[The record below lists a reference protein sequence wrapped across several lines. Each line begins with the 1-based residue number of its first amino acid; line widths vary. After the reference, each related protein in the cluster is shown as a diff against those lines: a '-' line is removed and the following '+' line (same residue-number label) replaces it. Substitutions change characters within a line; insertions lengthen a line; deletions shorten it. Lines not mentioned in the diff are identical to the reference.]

1 MNHTAGIGVSPPAG
15 TVLVHN
21 VARAP
26 TRNNSVMNRNSSSE
40 QPVPTTAP
48 QGGRRRL
55 ILPHPI
61 ANLGREQPELEPDLL
76 AQLGPDCVF
85 MMGDNPALPKMP
97 AKPQLLDFFR
107 LRFTA
112 FTRDHLLQSA
122 RLALKS
128 GAEEKIVLACL
139 LHDIANGALIRTDH
153 GYWGAQLIEPYV
165 SEEISW
171 AVRYHQALRF
181 FPDETVGYG
190 YPDAY
195 REYFGPEYQPSAYV
209 QQAYEEARNHRWY
222 MTARLITLN
231 DAYAFDPNVSVHP
244 EEFTD
249 VIGRHFRQPAEGLGF
264 DNSPVAH
271 MWRTMIWPNN
281 LL

>member
-1 MNHTAGIGVSPPAG
+1 MSSNPS
-15 TVLVHN
+15 N
-21 VARAP
+21 V
-26 TRNNSVMNRNSSSE
+26 
-40 QPVPTTAP
+40 QPDRTSAL
-48 QGGRRRL
+48 QGGRRRM
-55 ILPHPI
+55 IMAHPI
-61 ANLGREQPELEPDLL
+61 ATLGREQPELERELL

-85 MMGDNPALPKMP
+85 MMGDNPVLPKMP
-97 AKPQLLDFFR
+97 DRPQLLDFFN
-107 LRFTA
+107 LRFSA

-122 RLALKS
+122 KLALKS
-128 GAEEKIVLACL
+128 GHDEKIVLACL

-171 AVRYHQALRF
+171 AVRNHQALRF
-181 FPDETVGYG
+181 FPDESVGYG
-190 YPDAY
+190 YPEAY
-195 REYFGPEYQPSAYV
+195 REFFGPEYQPSAYV
-209 QQAYEEARNHRWY
+209 RQAYEAARKHRWY
-222 MTARLITLN
+222 MSSRLITLN
-231 DAYAFDPNVSVHP
+231 DAYAFDPNVVVDP
-244 EEFTD
+244 QEFTD

>member
-1 MNHTAGIGVSPPAG
+1 MNA
-15 TVLVHN
+15 
-21 VARAP
+21 
-26 TRNNSVMNRNSSSE
+26 NSSSA
-40 QPVPTTAP
+40 QPVPTSAA

-61 ANLGREQPELEPDLL
+61 ADLGRAQPELEIALM

-85 MMGDNPALPKMP
+85 MMGDNPLLPKMP
-97 AKPQLLDFFR
+97 EQPQLMDFFH

-112 FTRDHLLQSA
+112 FTRNHLLQSA
-122 RLALKS
+122 KLALQS
-128 GAEEKIVLACL
+128 GLEEKVVLACL

-181 FPDETVGYG
+181 FPDESVGYG
-190 YPDAY
+190 YPQAY
-195 REYFGPEYQPSAYV
+195 REFFGPEYQPSAYV
-209 QQAYEEARNHRWY
+209 RQAYEEARNHRWY

-231 DAYAFDPNVSVHP
+231 DAYAFDPDVAVDP

-249 VIGRHFRQPAEGLGF
+249 IIGRHFRQPAAGLGF

>member
-1 MNHTAGIGVSPPAG
+1 MNAKLTGALPLPAS
-15 TVLVHN
+15 
-21 VARAP
+21 AA
-26 TRNNSVMNRNSSSE
+26 
-40 QPVPTTAP
+40 

-55 ILPHPI
+55 IMPHPI
-61 ANLGREQPELEPDLL
+61 AELGHEHPELERELM

-85 MMGDNPALPKMP
+85 MMGDNPALPQMP
-97 AKPQLLDFFR
+97 EQPQLMDFFN

-112 FTRDHLLQSA
+112 FTRNHLLQSA

-128 GAEEKIVLACL
+128 GLDEKVVLACL

-181 FPDETVGYG
+181 FPDESVGYG
-190 YPDAY
+190 YPAAY
-195 REYFGPEYQPSAYV
+195 REFFGPEYQPSAYV
-209 QQAYEEARNHRWY
+209 RQAYEEARKHRWY

-231 DAYAFDPNVSVHP
+231 DAYAFDPEVVVEP
-244 EEFTD
+244 QEFAD
-249 VIGRHFRQPAEGLGF
+249 VIGRHFRQPAAGLGF

>member
-1 MNHTAGIGVSPPAG
+1 MLGSGPHKSA
-15 TVLVHN
+15 
-21 VARAP
+21 
-26 TRNNSVMNRNSSSE
+26 VMSRNSSSD
-40 QPVPTTAP
+40 QAVPTIAP

-61 ANLGREQPELEPDLL
+61 ANLGREQPELERELL

-85 MMGDNPALPKMP
+85 MMGDNPVLRKMP
-97 AKPQLLDFFR
+97 EQPQLMDFFN

-122 RLALKS
+122 KLALRS
-128 GAEEKIVLACL
+128 GFEDKIVVACL

-181 FPDETVGYG
+181 FPDESVGYG
-190 YPDAY
+190 YPEAY
-195 REYFGPEYQPSAYV
+195 REYFGPEYQPSAYIR
-209 QQAYEEARNHRWY
+209 QAYEQARNHRWY

-231 DAYAFDPNVSVHP
+231 DAYAFDRNVVVDP

-249 VIGRHFRQPAEGLGF
+249 AIGRHFKQPAEGLGF